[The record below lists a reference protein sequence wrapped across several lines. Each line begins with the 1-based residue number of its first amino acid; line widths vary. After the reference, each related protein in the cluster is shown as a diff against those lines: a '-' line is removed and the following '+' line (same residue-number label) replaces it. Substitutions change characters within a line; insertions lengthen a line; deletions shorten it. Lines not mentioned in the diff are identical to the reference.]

1 MFKRED
7 VLVGIFSVLLGIF
20 AIIVASTFNQNTA
33 MDAAGPS
40 GVPKVLAWVILVI
53 GVIHIVGG
61 YLTPKTEG
69 DIKAKLA
76 KEFEDSKVILRI
88 TLVCILYIFFL
99 EYIGYLIATPLLIM
113 GIMRVIDVKS
123 IKSLLS
129 TAIITTIALFVIFQI
144 VLGVNFPMG
153 FLGEI
158 F

>member
-7 VLVGIFSVLLGIF
+7 VLVGIFSVVLGIF
-20 AIIVASTFNQNTA
+20 ALIIASTFNENTA
-33 MDAAGPS
+33 LDSAGP
-40 GVPKVLAWVILVI
+40 GGIPKVLAWVILII
-53 GVIHIVGG
+53 GVIHIVGA
-61 YLTPKTEG
+61 YYAPKVDG
-69 DIKAKLA
+69 DKKAKLA

-99 EYIGYLIATPLLIM
+99 EYLGYLVATPLLIM
-113 GIMRVIDVKS
+113 GIMWVINVRD

-129 TAIITTIALFVIFQI
+129 TSIITTIVLFLIFDI